1 MPFVNSTLI
10 QNHNQQKPRFM
21 KKWFLNLKIKHRLN
35 TMTTISILSILLIG
49 YASYYFFSTTRVL
62 TLVLTEQRVHDV
74 NYRTG
79 LQLFYEY
86 LHNEDDETLGKA
98 YHHLDSAAHIA
109 FVFSKSKTYYQNF
122 THDKYVDILFETYG
136 QTINNSRKTAEL
148 LASRFELMMMIDNP
162 QMNDALDIAAEAY
175 SNGRKVKEAIQNYLQ
190 NPEEVQLFEELE
202 QAKLEMSDMEVRF
215 SATIDTLNAFVIN
228 LLLISI
234 FIIVVL
240 LTIITFFSSKLI
252 SGTISK
258 PIMKV
263 VENLKKLAAG
273 NLTTDIEVESKDEIG
288 MLNASFSE
296 LQSSLKQK
304 SEVSSAIANGDF
316 SMKTEPRSKDD
327 ELALSINQI
336 VENFSEVVEQANR
349 IARGDLNTNISS
361 RSDRD
366 ELGQAL
372 IRMTTDLKTSN
383 EDKQRQLWQKN
394 SQSVINDVMR
404 GEQEVFELGQ
414 KIIGRLCKL
423 IEAKVGAIYI
433 KDEDT
438 YRLVGSYAFTHR
450 KNIESGYKAGQG
462 LVGQAVLE
470 KESIILTNVPEHY
483 AAIASGL
490 GQAPPKNLLVSPCVF
505 NDEVIAVMEIGSF
518 DDFTND
524 QLQFVKLI
532 SENIAIGLHASKGRM
547 ELKKLLSKTQ
557 QQAEELQVQ
566 QEELRQANEEL
577 EEQTKA
583 LKESEQQLQTQQE
596 ELRVTN
602 EELEERTKAIE
613 KQRDDIRNKNEEL
626 KIAQIEIE
634 KKAADLEM
642 ASQYKSEFL
651 ANMSHELRTPLNS
664 ILVLSQILSN
674 NKPENLNDKQIQ
686 SAKTIHSS
694 GSSLL
699 SLINEIL
706 DLSKIESGKLEINEE
721 RVDLKIFTHDVD
733 EIFKPLA
740 IEKGLE
746 LNIEIAAEA
755 PVFLHTDSLRLQQIL
770 RNLLSNAIKFTHEG
784 SVNLTIGR
792 PQQLSEDLVNKRL
805 KKDSTVIFEVSDT
818 GIGIPEQQ
826 QKTIFEAFTQADGTT
841 SRKYGGTG
849 LGLTISRNLAH
860 ILGGEIEMKSAE
872 NHGTKFILY
881 LPVKRDSKTISTSK
895 TTASPAIKPSAQN
908 PQPELPVAKKNTP
921 HTPSHIRTDNKPDFE
936 SVKDDRKI
944 INKGDK
950 FILIIEDD
958 QDFSQILYD
967 LAHEKGFKCL
977 IAPNGET
984 GLHYADYYK
993 PDAIILDI
1001 GLPGIDGWQ
1010 VMDRLKENPE
1020 TRHLPVHFMSGRDKS
1035 IEAMKKGAIG
1045 FLTKPISV
1053 EEIEGA
1059 FAKIEDYISKP
1070 VKKLLVIEDDDDMRK
1085 AIVELI
1091 DDDDINI
1098 TSISTGSQALDQ
1110 MKKDD
1115 FDCIILDLGLK
1126 DMSGYELLKKIGTKK
1141 TNERIPVIIYTGQ
1154 ELSREDEE
1162 KLSQYSDSIIIKG
1175 IKSPER
1181 LLAETTL
1188 FLHRVESNLPEEKQ
1202 KMLKVVHHQEDIIK
1216 DKKVLVVDDDMRN
1229 VFALSSLLEE
1239 RSMKIIVGRNGKEGI
1254 EKLEQNPDVSIVLMD
1269 IMMPEMD
1276 GYEAMRLIRN
1286 NPKYKKLP
1294 MIALTAKA
1302 MQGDRD
1308 KCIEAGASDYLT
1320 KPVDT
1325 EKLISLLRVWLY
1337 Q

>member
-1 MPFVNSTLI
+1 
-10 QNHNQQKPRFM
+10 M
-21 KKWFLNLKIKHRLN
+21 KKWFLNLKIKQRLN

-49 YASYYFFSTTRVL
+49 FASYYFFRTTRVL
-62 TLVLTEQRVHDV
+62 TLVLTEQRIHDV

-86 LHNEDDETLGKA
+86 LHNDKAETLQKA
-98 YHHLDSAAHIA
+98 YYHLDSAAHIA
-109 FVFSKSKTYYQNF
+109 FVFSKSKDYYRQY
-122 THDKYVDILFETYG
+122 THDKYVDILLDTYG
-136 QTINNSRKTAEL
+136 PTISYQRKTAEL
-148 LASRFELMMMIDNP
+148 IASRFELMMMVDNP
-162 QMNDALDIAAEAY
+162 QMNNALAIADEAY
-175 SNGRKVKEAIQNYLQ
+175 RNGTKVKQAIQNYLE
-190 NPEEVQLFEELE
+190 NPQEVRLFDELE
-202 QAKLEMSDMEVRF
+202 QAKSEMSDMEVRF
-215 SATIDTLNAFVIN
+215 SETIDALNAYVIS

-234 FIIVVL
+234 LTIVGL
-240 LTIITFFSSKLI
+240 LSIITFISSRII
-252 SGTISK
+252 SGTISR
-258 PIMKV
+258 PVLKV
-263 VENLKKLAAG
+263 VENLKRLASG
-273 NLTTDIEVESKDEIG
+273 NLTTDIRVESTDEVG
-288 MLNASFSE
+288 MLNASFIE

-304 SEVSSAIANGDF
+304 AEVASAIAYGDF
-316 SMKTEPRSKDD
+316 SQKAEARSEDD
-327 ELALSINQI
+327 ALAFSINQI
-336 VENFSEVVEQANR
+336 VENFGEVVAQANR
-349 IARGDLNTNISS
+349 IARGELDTNISL
-361 RSDRD
+361 RSDND
-366 ELGQAL
+366 ELGSAL
-372 IRMTTDLKTSN
+372 KRMTTDLKSSN
-383 EDKQRQLWQKN
+383 EEKQRQLWQKN
-394 SQSVINDVMR
+394 SQSEINDAMR
-404 GEQEVFELGQ
+404 GEQELNELGQ
-414 KIIGRLCKL
+414 KIISHLCKL
-423 IEAKVGAIYI
+423 IDAKVGAIYI
-433 KDEDT
+433 KNEEL
-438 YRLVGSYAFTHR
+438 YHLVGSFAYQRR
-450 KNIESGYKAGQG
+450 KNVETAYKPGQG

-470 KESIILTNVPEHY
+470 KETIIITQVPGDY
-483 AAIASGL
+483 TAISSGL
-490 GQAPPKNLLVSPCVF
+490 GEAAPKNLLVTPCIF
-505 NDEVIAVMEIGSF
+505 NDEVVAVIELGSF
-518 DDFTND
+518 AEFTPE
-524 QLQFVKLI
+524 QLQFIQLI
-532 SENIAIGLHASKGRM
+532 SENIAVGLNTSKGNT
-547 ELKKLLSKTQ
+547 ELKKLLAKTQ
-557 QQAEELQVQ
+557 QQAEELQQQ

-602 EELEERTKAIE
+602 EELEERTRAIE
-613 KQRDDIRNKNEEL
+613 KQRDDIRAKNDEL
-626 KIAQIEIE
+626 KFAQGEIE
-634 KKAADLEM
+634 KKARDLEM
-642 ASQYKSEFL
+642 ASRYKSEFL

-664 ILVLSQILSN
+664 ILVLSQILAN
-674 NKPENLNDKQIQ
+674 NKAANLNDKQIQ

-694 GSSLL
+694 GTSLL

-706 DLSKIESGKLEINEE
+706 DLSKIESGKLDINEE
-721 RVDLKIFTHDVD
+721 RLELKTFASEVN
-733 EIFKPLA
+733 EIFYPLA
-740 IEKGLE
+740 AEKGLE
-746 LNIEIAAEA
+746 LNIDISGDA
-755 PVFLHTDSLRLQQIL
+755 PVYVHTDSLRLQQIL

-784 SVNLTIGR
+784 SVNMRVYR
-792 PQQLSEDLVNKRL
+792 PNALSESLMERGL
-805 KKDSTVIFEVSDT
+805 KKNQSVVFEVNDT
-818 GIGIPEQQ
+818 GIGIPDQQ
-826 QKTIFEAFTQADGTT
+826 QKNIFEAFTQADGTT

-860 ILGGEIEMKSAE
+860 ILGGEIEMSSTE
-872 NHGTKFILY
+872 NKGTSFILY
-881 LPVKRDSKTISTSK
+881 LPVKPLAKVAEAQKTLPSSAKESPKVSQVIQESPSKK
-895 TTASPAIKPSAQN
+895 AQDYKDEI
-908 PQPELPVAKKNTP
+908 PTGMALKNKQ
-921 HTPSHIRTDNKPDFE
+921 DNV

-958 QDFSQILYD
+958 PDFSQILYD
-967 LAHEKGFKCL
+967 LAHDKGFKCL

-1091 DDDDINI
+1091 DDEDISI
-1098 TSISTGSQALDQ
+1098 TSISTGRQAIDQ

-1126 DMSGYELLKKIGTKK
+1126 DMSGFDLLKKFGKK
-1141 TNERIPVIIYTGQ
+1141 GSTDSIPVIIYTGR

-1162 KLSQYSDSIIIKG
+1162 TLSKYSDSIIIKG
-1175 IKSPER
+1175 AKSPER

-1202 KMLKVVHHQEDIIK
+1202 KMLKVVHHKEDIMK
-1216 DKKVLVVDDDMRN
+1216 EKKVLIVDDDMRN

-1239 RSMKIIVGRNGKEGI
+1239 RSMKIVVGRNGKEGI
-1254 EKLEQNPDVSIVLMD
+1254 EKLEQNPDVNLVLMD

-1276 GYEAMRLIRN
+1276 GYEAMTRIRKI
-1286 NPKYKKLP
+1286 PKYKKLP
-1294 MIALTAKA
+1294 ILALTAKA

-1308 KCIEAGASDYLT
+1308 KCIAAGANDYLT

>member
-1 MPFVNSTLI
+1 
-10 QNHNQQKPRFM
+10 M
-21 KKWFLNLKIKHRLN
+21 KKWFLNLKIKQRLN
-35 TMTTISILSILLIG
+35 TMTAISIISILLIG
-49 YASYYFFSTTRVL
+49 YASYYFFRTTRVL

-86 LHNEDDETLGKA
+86 LHNEDQQILQRS
-98 YHHLDSAAHIA
+98 YQHLDSAAHIA
-109 FVFSKSKTYYQNF
+109 FIFSKSKEYYKQF
-122 THDKYVDILFETYG
+122 THDKYVDVLLETYG
-136 QTINNSRKTAEL
+136 PTIDYDRNSAEL
-148 LASRFELMMMIDNP
+148 IASRFELMMMIDNP
-162 QMNDALDIAAEAY
+162 QMNNALDIADEAY
-175 SNGRKVKEAIQNYLQ
+175 RNGKKVKTAIQNYLK
-190 NPEEVQLFEELE
+190 NPEEAALFQELE

-215 SATIDTLNAFVIN
+215 SATIDILNKFVIN
-228 LLLISI
+228 LLLVSILLIVAILSVLTFIS
-234 FIIVVL
+234 
-240 LTIITFFSSKLI
+240 SRLI
-252 SGTISK
+252 SGTISR
-258 PIMKV
+258 PVLKV
-263 VENLKKLAAG
+263 VENLKQLASG
-273 NLTTDIEVESKDEIG
+273 NLSSDIKVDSKDEIG
-288 MLNASFSE
+288 MLNASFID
-296 LQSSLKQK
+296 LQNSLRQK

-316 SMKTEPRSKDD
+316 SQKTVPRSQDD
-327 ELALSINQI
+327 ELAHSINQI

-349 IARGDLNTNISS
+349 IARGELDTNITM
-361 RSDRD
+361 RSNHD

-372 IRMTTDLKTSN
+372 IRMTSDLKNSN
-383 EDKQRQLWQKN
+383 EDKRRQLWQKN
-394 SQSVINDVMR
+394 SQSDINDVMR
-404 GEQEVFELGQ
+404 GEQEVHELGQ
-414 KIIGRLCKL
+414 KIISQLCKL
-423 IEAKVGAIYI
+423 IDAKVGAIYI
-433 KDEDT
+433 KDVDI
-438 YRLVGSYAFTHR
+438 YKLVGSYAYKHR
-450 KNIESGYKAGQG
+450 KNIENGYKAGQG

-470 KESIILTNVPEHY
+470 KEPIIITNVPDDY
-483 AAIASGL
+483 TAIASGL
-490 GQAPPKNLLVSPCVF
+490 GESPPKNILVTPCVF
-505 NDEVIAVMEIGSF
+505 NNLVIAVIEVGSF
-518 DDFTND
+518 DEFSEE
-524 QLQFVKLI
+524 QLQFIKLV
-532 SENIAIGLHASKGRM
+532 SENIAIGLNASKGRT
-547 ELKKLLSKTQ
+547 ELKKLLVKTQ

-613 KQRDDIRNKNEEL
+613 KQRDDIRNKNDEL
-626 KIAQIEIE
+626 EIAQIEIE
-634 KKAADLEM
+634 KKAADLGM
-642 ASQYKSEFL
+642 ASRYKSEFL

-674 NKPENLNDKQIQ
+674 NKAGTLNDKQIQ

-721 RVDLKIFTHDVD
+721 RVQLKSFVLDVNDIFN
-733 EIFKPLA
+733 PLA
-740 IEKGLE
+740 TEKGLE
-746 LNIEIAAEA
+746 LNIEVSSEA
-755 PVFLHTDSLRLQQIL
+755 PVYIHTDSLRLQQIL

-784 SVNLTIGR
+784 SVSLLIR
-792 PQQLSEDLVNKRL
+792 PPHNLSEELINKGL
-805 KKDSTVIFEVSDT
+805 SKESTVLFEVKDT
-818 GIGIPEQQ
+818 GIGIPAEQ

-860 ILGGEIEMKSAE
+860 ILGGEIEMLSTE
-872 NHGTKFILY
+872 NSGTIFSLY
-881 LPVKRDSKTISTSK
+881 LPVKRAGKISGGDKSIT
-895 TTASPAIKPSAQN
+895 SPAIKPISNNAGN
-908 PQPELPVAKKNTP
+908 IAATRIAE
-921 HTPSHIRTDNKPDFE
+921 KPMQQRNVE
-936 SVKDDRKI
+936 NAGVKIETGTVKDDRKI

-958 QDFSQILYD
+958 ADFSQILYD

-1035 IEAMKKGAIG
+1035 AEAMKKGAIG

-1059 FAKIEDYISKP
+1059 FIKIENYISKP

-1091 DDDDINI
+1091 DDSDISI
-1098 TSISTGSQALDQ
+1098 TSVSGGNQALDQ

-1126 DMSGYELLKKIGTKK
+1126 DMSGYELLKKIGKK
-1141 TNERIPVIIYTGQ
+1141 GNNQSIPVIIYTGQ
-1154 ELSREDEE
+1154 ELSRGDEE
-1162 KLSQYSDSIIIKG
+1162 KLSKYSDSIIIKG

-1181 LLAETTL
+1181 LLSETTL

-1202 KMLKVVHHQEDIIK
+1202 KMLKVVHHQEDIMK
-1216 DKKVLVVDDDMRN
+1216 EKKVLIVDDDMRN

-1239 RSMKIIVGRNGKEGI
+1239 RNMKIVVGRNGKEGI
-1254 EKLEQNPDVSIVLMD
+1254 EKLEQNPDISLVLMD

-1276 GYEAMRLIRN
+1276 GYEAMRHIRK

>member
-1 MPFVNSTLI
+1 
-10 QNHNQQKPRFM
+10 M

-35 TMTTISILSILLIG
+35 TMTTISIFSILLIG
-49 YASYYFFSTTRVL
+49 YASYYFFRTTRVL

-86 LHNEDDETLGKA
+86 LHNDDEQTLKSA
-98 YHHLDSAAHIA
+98 YHHLDSAANIA
-109 FVFSKSKTYYQNF
+109 YVFSKSKEYYSKY
-122 THDKYVDILFETYG
+122 THEKYVDVLLETYG
-136 QTINNSRKTAEL
+136 PTINYDRSSAEL
-148 LASRFELMMMIDNP
+148 IASRFELMMMINNP
-162 QMNDALDIAAEAY
+162 QMNDALEIADEAY
-175 SNGRKVKEAIQNYLQ
+175 RNGKKVKAAIQNYLKS
-190 NPEEVQLFEELE
+190 PEEVKLFEELE
-202 QAKLEMSDMEVRF
+202 NAKLEMSDMEVRF
-215 SATIDTLNAFVIN
+215 SGTIDTLNTFVIN

-234 FIIVVL
+234 LLIVAL
-240 LTIITFFSSKLI
+240 LTVITFISSRLI
-252 SGTISK
+252 SGTIAR
-258 PIMKV
+258 PVLKV
-263 VENLKKLAAG
+263 VENLKQLASG
-273 NLTTDIEVESKDEIG
+273 ILTTDIQVESRDEIG
-288 MLNASFSE
+288 MLNASFIE
-296 LQSSLKQK
+296 LQNSLKQK

-316 SMKTEPRSKDD
+316 SLKTEPRSKDD
-327 ELALSINQI
+327 ELAFSINQI

-349 IARGDLNTNISS
+349 IARGELDTNITM
-361 RSDRD
+361 RSDHD
-366 ELGQAL
+366 ELGSAL
-372 IRMTTDLKTSN
+372 IKMTTDLKNSN
-383 EDKQRQLWQKN
+383 EEKRRQLWQKN
-394 SQSVINDVMR
+394 SQSEINDVMR
-404 GEQEVFELGQ
+404 GEQEVHELGQ
-414 KIIGRLCKL
+414 KIISQLCKL

-438 YRLVGSYAFTHR
+438 YRLVGSFAFNRR
-450 KNIESGYKAGQG
+450 KNIEAGYKSGQG

-470 KESIILTNVPEHY
+470 KQPIIITNVPDDY
-483 AAIASGL
+483 TAIASGL

-505 NDEVIAVMEIGSF
+505 NDDVVAVIEVGSF
-518 DDFTND
+518 DAFTED
-524 QLQFVKLI
+524 QLQFLKLI
-532 SENIAIGLHASKGRM
+532 SENIAIGLNASKGRT
-547 ELKKLLSKTQ
+547 ELKKLLAKTQ

-613 KQRDDIRNKNEEL
+613 KQRDDIRKKNDEL
-626 KIAQIEIE
+626 KVAQIEIE

-642 ASQYKSEFL
+642 ASRYKSEFL

-664 ILVLSQILSN
+664 ILVLSQILAN
-674 NKPENLNDKQIQ
+674 NKPENLNEKQIQ

-721 RVDLKIFTHDVD
+721 RVQIKSFVTDVE

-746 LNIEIAAEA
+746 LNLHLSTEA
-755 PVFLHTDSLRLQQIL
+755 PIYIHTDSLRLQQIL

-784 SVNLTIGR
+784 SVNLSIMR
-792 PQQLSEDLVNKRL
+792 PKQLSDDLIEKGL
-805 KKDSTVIFEVSDT
+805 SIDSTIVFEVKDT

-860 ILGGEIEMKSAE
+860 ILGGEIEMHSAE
-872 NHGTKFILY
+872 NNGTTFTLY
-881 LPVKRDSKTISTSK
+881 LPVKRSGKTVIADKSSSKPAASGTPVK
-895 TTASPAIKPSAQN
+895 TDAENTRPKTETAKANETALPEAIK
-908 PQPELPVAKKNTP
+908 E
-921 HTPSHIRTDNKPDFE
+921 KPAFE

-958 QDFSQILYD
+958 NDFSQILYD

-1035 IEAMKKGAIG
+1035 QEAMKKGAIG

-1059 FAKIEDYISKP
+1059 FAKIESYISKP

-1085 AIVELI
+1085 AMVELI
-1091 DDDDINI
+1091 DDDDISI
-1098 TSISTGSQALDQ
+1098 TSISTGRQALDQ
-1110 MKKDD
+1110 LKKDD

-1126 DMSGYELLKKIGTKK
+1126 DMSGYELLKKIGKK
-1141 TNERIPVIIYTGQ
+1141 GTNESIPVIIYTGQ

-1162 KLSQYSDSIIIKG
+1162 KLSKYSDSIIIKG
-1175 IKSPER
+1175 AKSPER

-1202 KMLKVVHHQEDIIK
+1202 KMLKVVHSQEDIIK
-1216 DKKVLVVDDDMRN
+1216 EKKVLIVDDDMRN

-1239 RSMKIIVGRNGKEGI
+1239 RSMKIVVGRNGKEGL

-1276 GYEAMRLIRN
+1276 GYEAMKIIRQ

-1294 MIALTAKA
+1294 IIALTAKA

>member
-1 MPFVNSTLI
+1 
-10 QNHNQQKPRFM
+10 M
-21 KKWFLNLKIKHRLN
+21 KKWFLNLKIKQRLN
-35 TMTTISILSILLIG
+35 TMTTISIISILLIG
-49 YASYYFFSTTRVL
+49 YSSYYFFRTTRVL

-86 LHNEDDETLGKA
+86 LHNEDEQTLEMA
-98 YHHLDSAAHIA
+98 YHHLDSASRIA
-109 FVFSKSKTYYQNF
+109 FVFSKSKHYYTQF
-122 THDKYVDILFETYG
+122 THDKYVDILLETYG
-136 QTINNSRKTAEL
+136 PTIEYKRSMAEL
-148 LASRFELMMMIDNP
+148 LANRFELMMSIDNQ
-162 QMNDALDIAAEAY
+162 QMNDAIAISDEAFR
-175 SNGRKVKEAIQNYLQ
+175 NVRNVKNAIQNYLE
-190 NPEEVQLFEELE
+190 NPEEVQLFQQLEL
-202 QAKLEMSDMEVRF
+202 AKAEMSDMETRF
-215 SATIDTLNAFVIN
+215 ASTIDTLNSFVVN
-228 LLLISI
+228 LLLVCILV
-234 FIIVVL
+234 IVTL
-240 LTIITFFSSKLI
+240 LTIITFISSRII

-258 PIMKV
+258 PVLRI

-273 NLTTDIEVESKDEIG
+273 KINTDITVDSKDEIG
-288 MLNASFSE
+288 MLNASFVE
-296 LQSSLKQK
+296 LQNSLKQK
-304 SEVSSAIANGDF
+304 SEVASAIAYGNF
-316 SMKTEPRSKDD
+316 SQKTDPRSKDD
-327 ELALSINQI
+327 ELAHSINQI
-336 VENFSEVVEQANR
+336 VENFSEVVQQANR
-349 IARGDLNTNISS
+349 IARGELDTNITM
-361 RSDRD
+361 RSDHD
-366 ELGQAL
+366 ELGRAL
-372 IRMTTDLKTSN
+372 IKMTTDLKASN
-383 EDKQRQLWQKN
+383 EEKQRQLWQKN
-394 SQSVINDVMR
+394 SQADINDAMR

-414 KIIGRLCKL
+414 KVISQLCKL

-433 KDEDT
+433 KDEET
-438 YRLVGSYAFTHR
+438 YKLVGSYAFKRR
-450 KNIESGYKAGQG
+450 KNIQTGYKPGQG

-470 KESIILTNVPEHY
+470 KESIIITNVPEDY
-483 AAIASGL
+483 TAIGSGL
-490 GQAPPKNLLVSPCVF
+490 GDAPPKNLLVSPCVF
-505 NDEVIAVMEIGSF
+505 NDEVIAVIEVGSF
-518 DDFTND
+518 EVFTEE
-524 QLQFVKLI
+524 QLQFIRLI
-532 SENIAIGLHASKGRM
+532 SENIAIGLNASKGRT

-613 KQRDDIRNKNEEL
+613 KQRDDIRKKNDEL
-626 KIAQIEIE
+626 EIAQSEIE
-634 KKAADLEM
+634 KKAQDLGM
-642 ASQYKSEFL
+642 ASRYKSEFL

-674 NKPENLNDKQIQ
+674 NKPGNLNDKQIQ

-721 RVDLKIFTHDVD
+721 RLKLESFGEEVNDIFS
-733 EIFKPLA
+733 PLA
-740 IEKGLE
+740 VEKGLE
-746 LNIEIAAEA
+746 LNINIASEA
-755 PVFLHTDSLRLQQIL
+755 PVYIHTDSLRLQQIL

-784 SVNLTIGR
+784 SVNLNIFCAN
-792 PQQLSEDLVNKRL
+792 QLNNVLTDFGL
-805 KKDSTVIFEVSDT
+805 KPESTVIFEVKDT
-818 GIGIPEQQ
+818 GIGIPAEQQ
-826 QKTIFEAFTQADGTT
+826 KSIFEAFTQADGTT

-849 LGLTISRNLAH
+849 LGLTISRNLAN
-860 ILGGEIEMKSAE
+860 ILGGDIEMESAE
-872 NHGTKFILY
+872 NQGSVFRLY
-881 LPVKRDSKTISTSK
+881 LPVKHDGK
-895 TTASPAIKPSAQN
+895 AVSPAKQVVSQN
-908 PQPELPVAKKNTP
+908 AETAPAKKIMASTENP
-921 HTPSHIRTDNKPDFE
+921 NPVKYRPIPKNGNGTPSKGHTE

-958 QDFSQILYD
+958 PDFSQILYD

-1010 VMDRLKENPE
+1010 VMDRLKANPE
-1020 TRHLPVHFMSGRDKS
+1020 TRHIPVHFMSGRDNS

-1045 FLTKPISV
+1045 FLTKPISI

-1059 FAKIEDYISKP
+1059 FSKIEDYISKP
-1070 VKKLLVIEDDDDMRK
+1070 VKKLLIIEDDNNMRK
-1085 AIVELI
+1085 AMVELI

-1098 TSISTGSQALDQ
+1098 TSISTGKQAMAQ

-1126 DMSGYELLKKIGTKK
+1126 DMSGYELLQKIGKK
-1141 TNERIPVIIYTGQ
+1141 GDNKGIPIIIYTGQ

-1162 KLSQYSDSIIIKG
+1162 KLTEYSDSIIIKG
-1175 IKSPER
+1175 AKSPER

-1202 KMLKVVHHQEDIIK
+1202 KMLKVVHSSEDIMK
-1216 DKKVLVVDDDMRN
+1216 EKKVLIVDDDMRN

-1239 RSMKIIVGRNGKEGI
+1239 RGMDVAVGRNGKEGI
-1254 EKLEQNPDVSIVLMD
+1254 EKLEKTPDVNLVLMD

-1276 GYEAMRLIRN
+1276 GYQAMRLIRQK
-1286 NPKYKKLP
+1286 PQYKKLP
-1294 MIALTAKA
+1294 IIALTAKA

>member
-1 MPFVNSTLI
+1 
-10 QNHNQQKPRFM
+10 M

-35 TMTTISILSILLIG
+35 TMTTISIISILLIG
-49 YASYYFFSTTRVL
+49 YASYYFFRTTRVL

-86 LHNEDDETLGKA
+86 LHNDNEEILQQA

-109 FVFSKSKTYYQNF
+109 YVFSKSKDYYKQY
-122 THDKYVDILFETYG
+122 THDKYVDILLKTYG
-136 QTINNSRKTAEL
+136 PTIGYDRSTSEL
-148 LASRFELMMMIDNP
+148 LASRFELMMMTDNP
-162 QMNDALDIAAEAY
+162 QMNNALAIANEAY
-175 SNGRKVKEAIQNYLQ
+175 QNGTRVKEAIQNYLK
-190 NPEEVQLFEELE
+190 NPQEEHLFQELE
-202 QAKLEMSDMEVRF
+202 QAKAEMSDMEVRF
-215 SATIDTLNAFVIN
+215 SSTIDTLNTFVIN

-234 FIIVVL
+234 LIIVAL
-240 LTIITFFSSKLI
+240 LTIITFISSRII
-252 SGTISK
+252 SGTISR
-258 PIMKV
+258 PVLKV
-263 VENLKKLAAG
+263 VDNLKKLALG
-273 NLTTDIEVESKDEIG
+273 NLNTDISVDTKDEIG
-288 MLNASFSE
+288 MLNASFVE

-316 SMKTEPRSKDD
+316 SSKTEPRSKDD
-327 ELALSINQI
+327 ELAFSINQI
-336 VENFSEVVEQANR
+336 VENFSEVVQQANR
-349 IARGDLNTNISS
+349 IARGEMDTNITM
-361 RSDRD
+361 RSDHD

-372 IRMTTDLKTSN
+372 IRMTTDLKTST
-383 EDKQRQLWQKN
+383 EEKQRQLWQKN
-394 SQSVINDVMR
+394 SQAEINDVMR
-404 GEQEVFELGQ
+404 GEQEVTDLGQ
-414 KIIGRLCKL
+414 KIISQLCKL
-423 IEAKVGAIYI
+423 IEARVGAIYI
-433 KDEDT
+433 KDEET
-438 YRLVGSYAFTHR
+438 YRLVGSYAYKRR
-450 KNIESGYKAGQG
+450 KNIQNGYKAGEG

-470 KESIILTNVPEHY
+470 KETIIVSQVPEDY
-483 AAIASGL
+483 TVIGSGL
-490 GQAPPKNLLVSPCVF
+490 GEAPPRNLLVSPCTF
-505 NDEVIAVMEIGSF
+505 NDEVIAVIELGSF
-518 DDFTND
+518 EDFTED
-524 QLQFVKLI
+524 QLQFIRLV
-532 SENIAIGLHASKGRM
+532 SENIAIGLNASKGRT

-613 KQRDDIRNKNEEL
+613 KQRDDIRRKNDEL
-626 KIAQIEIE
+626 KTAQKEIE
-634 KKAADLEM
+634 KKAQDLEA
-642 ASQYKSEFL
+642 ASRYKSEFL

-674 NKPENLNDKQIQ
+674 NKSGNLNEKQIQ

-721 RVDLKIFTHDVD
+721 RLNLKAFSADVD
-733 EIFKPLA
+733 EIFNPLA
-740 IEKGLE
+740 LEKGLD
-746 LNIEIAAEA
+746 LSIEIASEA
-755 PVFLHTDSLRLQQIL
+755 PVYIHTDSLRLQQIL
-770 RNLLSNAIKFTHEG
+770 RNLISNAIKFTHEG
-784 SVNLTIGR
+784 SVNLNIYR
-792 PQQLSEDLVNKRL
+792 PSKLNVELAKKGL
-805 KKDSTVIFEVSDT
+805 KPDSSVVFEVKDT
-818 GIGIPEQQ
+818 GIGIPEEQ

-860 ILGGEIEMKSAE
+860 LLGGDIEMDSHE
-872 NHGTKFILY
+872 NKGSIFRLY
-881 LPVKRDSKTISTSK
+881 LPVKREGARTTVSATQVVSSPPSAPKIQKDSKNESPTPVQTKNAGNSQPP
-895 TTASPAIKPSAQN
+895 TTNRHQN
-908 PQPELPVAKKNTP
+908 EA
-921 HTPSHIRTDNKPDFE
+921 
-936 SVKDDRKI
+936 VKDDRKI

-950 FILIIEDD
+950 FILIIEDAP
-958 QDFSQILYD
+958 DFSQILYD

-1020 TRHLPVHFMSGRDKS
+1020 TRHIPVHFMSGRDKS

-1085 AIVELI
+1085 AMVELI

-1098 TSISTGSQALDQ
+1098 TSVSLGRQAIEQ
-1110 MKKDD
+1110 MQKDD

-1126 DMSGYELLKKIGTKK
+1126 DMPGYDLLKKIGKK
-1141 TNERIPVIIYTGQ
+1141 GTNESIPVIIYTGQ

-1162 KLSQYSDSIIIKG
+1162 KLSVYSDSIIIKG
-1175 IKSPER
+1175 VKSPER

-1202 KMLKVVHHQEDIIK
+1202 KMLKVVHSKEDIMK
-1216 DKKVLVVDDDMRN
+1216 DKKVLIVDDDMRN

-1239 RSMKIIVGRNGKEGI
+1239 RGMQVLVGRNGREGLD
-1254 EKLEQNPDVSIVLMD
+1254 KLEQNPDINLVLMD

-1276 GYEAMRLIRN
+1276 GYEAMRIIRQKQ
-1286 NPKYKKLP
+1286 KYRKLP
-1294 MIALTAKA
+1294 VIALTAKA

-1320 KPVDT
+1320 KPVDA

>member
-1 MPFVNSTLI
+1 
-10 QNHNQQKPRFM
+10 M
-21 KKWFLNLKIKHRLN
+21 KKWFLNLKIKQRLN
-35 TMTTISILSILLIG
+35 AMTAISIISILLIG
-49 YASYYFFSTTRVL
+49 YASYYFFRTTRVL

-86 LHNEDDETLGKA
+86 LHNEDRQILQRS
-98 YHHLDSAAHIA
+98 YQHLDSAAHIA
-109 FVFSKSKTYYQNF
+109 YIFSKSKEYYKQF
-122 THDKYVDILFETYG
+122 THDKYVDVLLETYG
-136 QTINNSRKTAEL
+136 PTIDYDRNSAEL
-148 LASRFELMMMIDNP
+148 IASRLELMMMIDNP
-162 QMNDALDIAAEAY
+162 QMNDALDIADEACR
-175 SNGRKVKEAIQNYLQ
+175 NGKKVKTAIQNYLK
-190 NPEEVQLFEELE
+190 NPEEIALFEELE
-202 QAKLEMSDMEVRF
+202 QAKLEMSVMEVRF
-215 SATIDTLNAFVIN
+215 SATIDTLNKFVIN

-234 FIIVVL
+234 LLIVAILSVVTFI
-240 LTIITFFSSKLI
+240 SSRLI
-252 SGTISK
+252 SGTISR
-258 PIMKV
+258 PVLKV
-263 VENLKKLAAG
+263 VENLKRLASG
-273 NLTTDIEVESKDEIG
+273 NLSSDIKVESKDEIG
-288 MLNASFSE
+288 MLNASFID
-296 LQSSLKQK
+296 LQNSLRQK

-316 SMKTEPRSKDD
+316 SQKTEPRSQDD
-327 ELALSINQI
+327 ELAHSINQI

-349 IARGDLNTNISS
+349 IARGELNTNITM
-361 RSDRD
+361 RSDHD

-372 IRMTTDLKTSN
+372 IKMTTDLKSSN
-383 EDKQRQLWQKN
+383 EDKRRQLWQKN
-394 SQSVINDVMR
+394 SQSDINDVMR
-404 GEQEVFELGQ
+404 GEQEVHDLGQ
-414 KIIGRLCKL
+414 KIISQLCKL
-423 IEAKVGAIYI
+423 INAKVGAIYI
-433 KDEDT
+433 KDGDF
-438 YRLVGSYAFTHR
+438 YKLVGSFAYKRR
-450 KNIESGYKAGQG
+450 KNIENGYKAGQG

-470 KESIILTNVPEHY
+470 KESIIITNVPNDY
-483 AAIASGL
+483 TAIASGL
-490 GQAPPKNLLVSPCVF
+490 GESAPKNILVTPCIF
-505 NDEVIAVMEIGSF
+505 NDDVIAVIEVGSF
-518 DDFTND
+518 DEFSEE
-524 QLQFVKLI
+524 QLQFINLI
-532 SENIAIGLHASKGRM
+532 SENIAIGLNASKGRT

-613 KQRDDIRNKNEEL
+613 KQRDDIRKKNDEL

-642 ASQYKSEFL
+642 ASRYKSEFL

-674 NKPENLNDKQIQ
+674 NKVGTLTDKQIQ

-721 RVDLKIFTHDVD
+721 RVQLKSFILDVN
-733 EIFKPLA
+733 EIFNPLA
-740 IEKGLE
+740 AEKSLE
-746 LNIEIAAEA
+746 LNIDISSEA
-755 PVFLHTDSLRLQQIL
+755 PVYIHTDSLRLQQIL

-784 SVNLTIGR
+784 SVSLMIR
-792 PQQLSEDLVNKRL
+792 HPHSLSEDLIDKGL
-805 KKDSTVIFEVSDT
+805 SKESTVVFEVKDT
-818 GIGIPEQQ
+818 GIGIPEEQ

-860 ILGGEIEMKSAE
+860 ILGGEIEMLSTE
-872 NHGTKFILY
+872 NSGTTFSLY
-881 LPVKRDSKTISTSK
+881 LPVKRGSKIPEGDKSQKS
-895 TTASPAIKPSAQN
+895 SAIKPLANKTENIASTRKSEN
-908 PQPELPVAKKNTP
+908 LKPQRNVENAGVKIETEA
-921 HTPSHIRTDNKPDFE
+921 
-936 SVKDDRKI
+936 VKDDRKI

-958 QDFSQILYD
+958 ADFSQILYD

-1020 TRHLPVHFMSGRDKS
+1020 TRHLPVHFMSGRDKRT
-1035 IEAMKKGAIG
+1035 EAMKKGAIG

-1053 EEIEGA
+1053 EEIDGA
-1059 FAKIEDYISKP
+1059 FTKIENYISKP
-1070 VKKLLVIEDDDDMRK
+1070 VKKLLVIEDDDNMRM

-1091 DDDDINI
+1091 DDSDIGI
-1098 TSISTGSQALDQ
+1098 TSVSSGNQALDQ

-1126 DMSGYELLKKIGTKK
+1126 DMSGYELLKKIGKK
-1141 TNERIPVIIYTGQ
+1141 GNNQSIPVIIYTGQ

-1162 KLSQYSDSIIIKG
+1162 KLSKYSDSIIIKG

-1181 LLAETTL
+1181 LLSETTL

-1202 KMLKVVHHQEDIIK
+1202 KMLKVVHHHEDIMK
-1216 DKKVLVVDDDMRN
+1216 EKKILIVDDDMRN

-1239 RSMKIIVGRNGKEGI
+1239 RSMKIVVGRNGKEGI
-1254 EKLEQNPDVSIVLMD
+1254 EKLEQNADISLVLMD

-1276 GYEAMRLIRN
+1276 GYEAMRIIRK

-1308 KCIEAGASDYLT
+1308 KCIEAGANDYLT

>member
-1 MPFVNSTLI
+1 
-10 QNHNQQKPRFM
+10 M

-35 TMTTISILSILLIG
+35 TMTTISIISILLIG
-49 YASYYFFSTTRVL
+49 YASYYFFRTTRVL

-86 LHNEDDETLGKA
+86 LHNEDEETLEMA

-109 FVFSKSKTYYQNF
+109 YIFSKSKDYYNQF
-122 THDKYVDILFETYG
+122 THDKYVDILLETYG
-136 QTINNSRKTAEL
+136 PTIQYDRGSAEL
-148 LASRFELMMMIDNP
+148 IASRFELMMMIDNP
-162 QMNDALDIAAEAY
+162 QMNDALEIADEAFR
-175 SNGRKVKEAIQNYLQ
+175 NGRKVKMAIQNYLQ
-190 NPEEVQLFEELE
+190 NPEEAQLFQQLE
-202 QAKLEMSDMEVRF
+202 QAKAEMSDMEVRF
-215 SATIDTLNAFVIN
+215 SATIDTLNTFVIN

-234 FIIVVL
+234 LAIVAL
-240 LTIITFFSSKLI
+240 LTIITFVSSRMI
-252 SGTISK
+252 SGTISR
-258 PIMKV
+258 PVLKV
-263 VENLKKLAAG
+263 VENLKKLASG
-273 NLTTDIEVESKDEIG
+273 NLNTDIMVDSKDEIG
-288 MLNASFSE
+288 MLNASFVE

-304 SEVSSAIANGDF
+304 SDVSSAIANGDF
-316 SMKTEPRSKDD
+316 SHKTEPRSKDD
-327 ELALSINQI
+327 ELAHSINQI

-349 IARGDLNTNISS
+349 IAKGELNTNISM
-361 RSDRD
+361 RSDDD
-366 ELGQAL
+366 ELGKAL
-372 IRMTTDLKTSN
+372 IQMTTDLKASN
-383 EDKQRQLWQKN
+383 EEKQRQLWQKN
-394 SQSVINDVMR
+394 SQAEINDVMR
-404 GEQEVFELGQ
+404 GEQEVHDLGQ
-414 KIIGRLCKL
+414 KIISQLCKL
-423 IEAKVGAIYI
+423 IEARVGAIYI

-438 YRLVGSYAFTHR
+438 YRLVGSYAFNRR
-450 KNIESGYKAGQG
+450 KNIETGYKTGQG

-470 KESIILTNVPEHY
+470 KQPIIITEVPEDY
-483 AAIASGL
+483 MAIASGL
-490 GQAPPKNLLVSPCVF
+490 GESPPKNLLVSPCLF
-505 NDEVIAVMEIGSF
+505 NEEVVAVIELGSF
-518 DDFTND
+518 EDYSED
-524 QLQFVKLI
+524 QLQFIRLI
-532 SENIAIGLHASKGRM
+532 SENIAIGLNASKGRT

-613 KQRDDIRNKNEEL
+613 KQRDDIRKKNDEL
-626 KIAQIEIE
+626 KIAQKEIE
-634 KKAADLEM
+634 KKAEDLEM
-642 ASQYKSEFL
+642 ASRYKSEFL

-674 NKPENLNDKQIQ
+674 NKTGNLNDKQIQ

-721 RVDLKIFTHDVD
+721 RLNLESFTGEVNDIFH
-733 EIFKPLA
+733 PLA
-740 IEKGLE
+740 VEKGLD
-746 LNIEIAAEA
+746 LNINIASES
-755 PVFLHTDSLRLQQIL
+755 PVYIHTDSLRLQQIL

-784 SVNLTIGR
+784 SVNLSIYR
-792 PQQLSEDLVNKRL
+792 PNQLTKILLDQGLTPE
-805 KKDSTVIFEVSDT
+805 STVAFEVKDT
-818 GIGIPEQQ
+818 GIGIPAEQ

-860 ILGGEIEMKSAE
+860 ILGGDIEMDSKE
-872 NHGTKFILY
+872 NEGSLFRLY
-881 LPVKRDSKTISTSK
+881 LPVKRDGKTVSPPPKEASHSKRPKSQVKADASSKQTEVKKPKINQKNGNEASTIKST
-895 TTASPAIKPSAQN
+895 
-908 PQPELPVAKKNTP
+908 
-921 HTPSHIRTDNKPDFE
+921 PD

-958 QDFSQILYD
+958 PDFSQILYD

-1020 TRHLPVHFMSGRDKS
+1020 TRHIPVHFMSGRDKS

-1045 FLTKPISV
+1045 FLTKPISI

-1085 AIVELI
+1085 AMVELI

-1098 TSISTGSQALDQ
+1098 TSISTGKQALEQ

-1126 DMSGYELLKKIGTKK
+1126 DMSGYELLQKIGKK
-1141 TNERIPVIIYTGQ
+1141 GNNDGIPVIIYTGQ

-1162 KLSQYSDSIIIKG
+1162 KLSEYSDSIIIKG
-1175 IKSPER
+1175 AKSPER

-1202 KMLKVVHHQEDIIK
+1202 KMLKVMHSKEDIMK
-1216 DKKVLVVDDDMRN
+1216 DKKILIVDDDMRN

-1239 RSMKIIVGRNGKEGI
+1239 RGMDVVVGRNGKEGI
-1254 EKLEQNPDVSIVLMD
+1254 DKLENTPDINLVLMD

-1276 GYEAMRLIRN
+1276 GYEAMKQIRQK
-1286 NPKYKKLP
+1286 PKYKKLP
-1294 MIALTAKA
+1294 IIALTAKA

>member
-1 MPFVNSTLI
+1 
-10 QNHNQQKPRFM
+10 M

-35 TMTTISILSILLIG
+35 TMTTISIFSILLIG
-49 YASYYFFSTTRVL
+49 YASYYFFRTTRVL

-86 LHNEDDETLGKA
+86 LHNNDEQTLTSA
-98 YHHLDSAAHIA
+98 YHHLDSAANIA
-109 FVFSKSKTYYQNF
+109 YVFSKSKEYYNKY
-122 THDKYVDILFETYG
+122 THEKYVDVLLETYG
-136 QTINNSRKTAEL
+136 PTINYERNSAEL
-148 LASRFELMMMIDNP
+148 IASRFELMMMIDNP
-162 QMNDALDIAAEAY
+162 QMNDALEIADEAY
-175 SNGRKVKEAIQNYLQ
+175 RNGKNVKTAIQNYLE
-190 NPEEVQLFEELE
+190 NPEEVKLFEKLE
-202 QAKLEMSDMEVRF
+202 TAKLEMSDMEVRF
-215 SATIDTLNAFVIN
+215 SATIDTLNTFVIN

-234 FIIVVL
+234 LLIVALLSVFTFI
-240 LTIITFFSSKLI
+240 SSRLI
-252 SGTISK
+252 SGTIAR
-258 PIMKV
+258 PVLKV
-263 VENLKKLAAG
+263 VDNLKQLASG
-273 NLTTDIEVESKDEIG
+273 ILTTDIKVESKDEIG
-288 MLNASFSE
+288 MLNASFIE
-296 LQSSLKQK
+296 LQNSLKQK

-316 SMKTEPRSKDD
+316 SLKTEPRSKDD
-327 ELALSINQI
+327 ELAYSINQI
-336 VENFSEVVEQANR
+336 VKNFSEVVEQANR
-349 IARGDLNTNISS
+349 IARGELETNITM
-361 RSDRD
+361 RSDHD
-366 ELGQAL
+366 ELGKAL
-372 IRMTTDLKTSN
+372 IRMTTDLKSSN
-383 EDKQRQLWQKN
+383 EEKRRQLWQKN
-394 SQSVINDVMR
+394 SQGDINDVMR
-404 GEQEVFELGQ
+404 GEQEVHELSQ
-414 KIIGRLCKL
+414 KIISKLCKL

-438 YRLVGSYAFTHR
+438 YRLVGSFAFNRR
-450 KNIESGYKAGQG
+450 KNIDAGYKSGQG
-462 LVGQAVLE
+462 IVGQAVLE
-470 KESIILTNVPEHY
+470 KQAIIITNVPDDY
-483 AAIASGL
+483 TAIASGL
-490 GQAPPKNLLVSPCVF
+490 GEAPPKNLLVSPCVF
-505 NDEVIAVMEIGSF
+505 NDDVVAVIEVGSF
-518 DDFTND
+518 DPFTED
-524 QLQFVKLI
+524 QLQFLKLI
-532 SENIAIGLHASKGRM
+532 SENIAIGLHASKGRT
-547 ELKKLLSKTQ
+547 ELKKLLAKTQ

-613 KQRDDIRNKNEEL
+613 KQRDDIRKKNDEL

-642 ASQYKSEFL
+642 ASRYKSEFL

-674 NKPENLNDKQIQ
+674 NKSENLNDKQIQ

-721 RVDLKIFTHDVD
+721 RMQLKSFMVDVE

-740 IEKGLE
+740 IEKGLDLN
-746 LNIEIAAEA
+746 LNIDADA
-755 PVFLHTDSLRLQQIL
+755 PVYIHTDSLRLQQIL

-784 SVNLTIGR
+784 SVNLKIKR
-792 PQQLSEDLVNKRL
+792 PKKLSDDLENKGL
-805 KKDSTVIFEVSDT
+805 EIDSTVVFEVRDT

-860 ILGGEIEMKSAE
+860 ILGGDIEMQSSE
-872 NHGTKFILY
+872 NNGTTFTLY
-881 LPVKRDSKTISTSK
+881 LPVKRSGKIVVADKTTIPNTNEKVSKTD
-895 TTASPAIKPSAQN
+895 PGN
-908 PQPELPVAKKNTP
+908 
-921 HTPSHIRTDNKPDFE
+921 TDNPGAKTQTKTHTAPDTIKAKPAYE

-958 QDFSQILYD
+958 PDFSQILYD

-1035 IEAMKKGAIG
+1035 QEAMKKGAIG
-1045 FLTKPISV
+1045 FLTKPISI

-1059 FAKIEDYISKP
+1059 FTKIESYISKP

-1085 AIVELI
+1085 AMVELI

-1098 TSISTGSQALDQ
+1098 TSISTGRQALDQ

-1126 DMSGYELLKKIGTKK
+1126 DMSGYELLKKIGRKDS
-1141 TNERIPVIIYTGQ
+1141 NESIPVIIYTGQ

-1162 KLSQYSDSIIIKG
+1162 KLSKYSDSIIIKG
-1175 IKSPER
+1175 AKSPER

-1202 KMLKVVHHQEDIIK
+1202 KMLKVVHSQEDIIK
-1216 DKKVLVVDDDMRN
+1216 EKKVLIVDDDMRN

-1239 RSMKIIVGRNGKEGI
+1239 RSMKIVVGRNGKEGL
-1254 EKLEQNPDVSIVLMD
+1254 EKLEQNPDINIILMD

-1276 GYEAMRLIRN
+1276 GYEAMKIIRR

-1294 MIALTAKA
+1294 VIALTAKA